1 MTTLN
6 QARPKREDMTWGAE
20 GDLGGYNFTPQELE
34 RATATY
40 YMEKDMTAMAARIDQ
55 LFAENNRLEGENNR
69 LEATINGLN
78 QISNLDEE
86 RIVALEKTV
95 IRLGGRLHPYTAPKP
110 SAARETWAREHLD
123 GDYPH

>member
-6 QARPKREDMTWGAE
+6 QRPTRKDMSFGAQ
-20 GDLGGYNFTPQELE
+20 GDLGGYTFTPNELE
-34 RATATY
+34 RATAEY
-40 YMEKDMTAMAARIDQ
+40 HMYKDMSAMAARIDQ

-95 IRLGGRLHPYTAPKP
+95 IRLGGRIY
-110 SAARETWAREHLD
+110 S
-123 GDYPH
+123 